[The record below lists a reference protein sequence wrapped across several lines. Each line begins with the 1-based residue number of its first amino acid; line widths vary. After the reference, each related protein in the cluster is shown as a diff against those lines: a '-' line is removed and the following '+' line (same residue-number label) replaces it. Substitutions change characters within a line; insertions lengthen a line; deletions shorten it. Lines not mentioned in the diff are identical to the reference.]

1 MRAKSHGPGDIAVTA
16 GLEAEEA
23 RSWSNLM
30 VAAEKGD
37 AQAVRAELAAGADV
51 NQTDEGGWSALH
63 LAAHNARIA
72 VLEAL
77 ISHPAID
84 INSRN
89 KWKSTPLSLAAA
101 KGHFDCIQA
110 LAGDARI
117 DINARADY
125 YGRTALI
132 EAARNG
138 HLDVVKL
145 LVEHGAD
152 VNLADKTGRNSALI
166 EAIKGRHYEVAEY
179 LLESRKVNF
188 LNKDMRLNA
197 LIWAG
202 STRNAQL
209 IEMLDT
215 AIHAFFE
222 GK

>member
-1 MRAKSHGPGDIAVTA
+1 MTGSLSPKQIAD
-16 GLEAEEA
+16 
-23 RSWSNLM
+23 S
-30 VAAEKGD
+30 
-37 AQAVRAELAAGADV
+37 
-51 NQTDEGGWSALH
+51 
-63 LAAHNARIA
+63 
-72 VLEAL
+72 
-77 ISHPAID
+77 AID
-84 INSRN
+84 VNSRN

-101 KGHFDCIQA
+101 KGHYECIQA
-110 LAGDARI
+110 LARHPEI
-117 DINARADY
+117 DIDARADY

-138 HLDVVKL
+138 HLGIVRL

-179 LLESRKVNF
+179 LLASRKVNF

-202 STRNAQL
+202 SAGNAEL
-209 IEMLDT
+209 IERLDA
-215 AIHAFFE
+215 AIHTFFE

>member
-1 MRAKSHGPGDIAVTA
+1 MTA
-16 GLEAEEA
+16 GLEAEDA
-23 RSWSNLM
+23 RSWSNLL

-37 AQAVRAELAAGADV
+37 AEAIGSELAAGVDI

-72 VLEAL
+72 ALETL
-77 ISHPAID
+77 IAHPAID

-101 KGHFDCIQA
+101 KGHYACILV
-110 LAGDARI
+110 LAGHPEI

-152 VNLADKTGRNSALI
+152 VNLADKTGRNSSLI

-202 STRNAQL
+202 SSHNAQL
-209 IEMLDT
+209 IQKLDA

>member
-1 MRAKSHGPGDIAVTA
+1 
-16 GLEAEEA
+16 
-23 RSWSNLM
+23 
-30 VAAEKGD
+30 
-37 AQAVRAELAAGADV
+37 
-51 NQTDEGGWSALH
+51 
-63 LAAHNARIA
+63 
-72 VLEAL
+72 
-77 ISHPAID
+77 
-84 INSRN
+84 
-89 KWKSTPLSLAAA
+89 
-101 KGHFDCIQA
+101 KGHYDCILA
-110 LAGDARI
+110 LAGHPRI

-145 LVEHGAD
+145 LVGHGAD

-209 IEMLDT
+209 IETLDA
-215 AIHAFFE
+215 AIHTFFE

>member
-1 MRAKSHGPGDIAVTA
+1 MTA
-16 GLEAEEA
+16 SLEAEDA
-23 RSWSNLM
+23 RTWSNLL

-37 AQAVRAELAAGADV
+37 AEAVRAELAAGADI
-51 NQTDEGGWSALH
+51 NQADEGGWSALH
-63 LAAHNARIA
+63 LAAHNARMA
-72 VLEAL
+72 ALEAL
-77 ISHPAID
+77 IAHPAID
-84 INSRN
+84 VNSRN
-89 KWKSTPLSLAAA
+89 RWKSTPLSLAAA
-101 KGHFDCIQA
+101 KGHYDCILA
-110 LAGDARI
+110 LVRHPRI

-145 LVEHGAD
+145 LLEHGAD

-179 LLESRKVNF
+179 LLDSRKVNF

-202 STRNAQL
+202 STRNAEL
-209 IEMLDT
+209 IGKLDA

-222 GK
+222 GE